1 MHPILLDTSIYVS
14 ELRQGNASILG
25 TRNVSFGSALWL
37 SAVVLEE
44 LYAGADT
51 KGRKVLSKFESDFSK
66 VGRLLVPEA
75 SDWSKAGTIL
85 ARIGERFGY
94 DRIGKSRLTTDALI
108 AACAAR
114 KGMVLITR
122 NLRDFQMLAAYCSL
136 DFRTM

>member
-1 MHPILLDTSIYVS
+1 M
-14 ELRQGNASILG
+14 ELRKGDAGILG
-25 TRNVSFGSALWL
+25 TRNVAFGSALWL

-44 LYAGADT
+44 LYAGADV

-66 VGRLLVPEA
+66 VGRLLVPQA

-94 DRIGKSRLTTDALI
+94 DRIGKSRLTNDALI
-108 AACAAR
+108 ATSAAR

-122 NLRDFQMLAAYCSL
+122 NHRDFRLLATYCSL